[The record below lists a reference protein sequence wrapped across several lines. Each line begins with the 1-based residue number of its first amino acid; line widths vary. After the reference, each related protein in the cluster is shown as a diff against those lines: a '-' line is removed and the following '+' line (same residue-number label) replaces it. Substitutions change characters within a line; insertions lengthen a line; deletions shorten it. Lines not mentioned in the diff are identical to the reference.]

1 MPTSYDAAMG
11 FESLTV
17 ADTAVGVTFADA
29 DEAERAFMTLETGQ
43 IRFRYDGV
51 SPTASE
57 GHLMEIGDVF
67 VLEGG
72 GNITAFEAIRTG
84 GTSGVLKITYER

>member
-11 FESLTV
+11 YESLTV
-17 ADTAVGVTFADA
+17 AATAVGLAFADA
-29 DEAERAFMTLETGQ
+29 GAAERALMTLETGQ

-72 GNITAFEAIRTG
+72 GNLAAFEAIRTG